1 MKKEEDIK
9 KIVPKSPAWWEDYY
23 YKSFDFF
30 YTPYKVFH
38 INKLSETVRISQLK
52 YYPLPPYRK
61 AVYDFMLVT
70 EGEIKRSKSI
80 DSYIIGKNT
89 FFFLP
94 AYQLTTIT
102 SISPDTEGYY
112 CHFNQDIFNKHFYPN
127 EILNHFSFLKYIGN
141 PLVQTDADTT
151 AFVLTLLDRLEKE
164 YKKESY
170 NLDFAASTL
179 LTIFFE
185 LNHFATDEPKTLQTA
200 ATKLAESYKNLIIQH
215 VQEKHRLSYY
225 ADLLS
230 VTPEYLNRCVK
241 NTYGKTSKDLLNEI
255 VILEAKVLLKQS
267 TLSIGE
273 IAYKLQDKSPS
284 DFIRFFKTKTGTTP
298 KEYRLKV

>member
-1 MKKEEDIK
+1 MNKDEDIK
-9 KIVPKSPAWWEDYY
+9 NVVPKSPAWWEDYY

-30 YTPYKVFH
+30 FSPYKVFH
-38 INKLSETVRISQLK
+38 VNKLSETVRVSQLK

-61 AVYDFMLVT
+61 SVYDFMLVT
-70 EGEIKRSKSI
+70 QGEINRSKSI

-102 SISPDTEGYY
+102 SMSPDTDGYY
-112 CHFNQDIFNKHFYPN
+112 CHFNIDIFNKYFYPN
-127 EILNHFSFLKYIGN
+127 EILKHFSFLKYIGD
-141 PLVQTDADTT
+141 PLVQIDEETCR
-151 AFVLTLLDRLEKE
+151 FVITLLERLEKE
-164 YKKESY
+164 YRKDIC
-170 NLDFAASTL
+170 NLDFAASSI

-185 LNHFATDEPKTLQTA
+185 VNHFAPNQTKIFQNA
-200 ATKLAESYKNLIIQH
+200 STQKAETYKNLIIQH
-215 VQEKHRLSYY
+215 VQEKHNLSYY

-284 DFIRFFKTKTGTTP
+284 DFIRFFKSKTGITP